1 MKVEL
6 NLSNYVTKT
15 YSKNVT
21 GVDTSSF
28 SKKID
33 LANLKSD
40 EDKSCTDELKKVLSG
55 LSSLKFK

>member
-1 MKVEL
+1 M
-6 NLSNYVTKT
+6 
-15 YSKNVT
+15 T
-21 GVDTSSF
+21 GTDAF
-28 SKKID
+28 SKKIG